1 MKEIGRMSNGF
12 SPRVEILPPPQIA
25 LWPELRQ
32 VPVHFALYGGT
43 ALALQLGHRQSV
55 DFDFFSI
62 KELDP
67 DHLLDTVPFLRGA
80 QVLQMA
86 ANTLDVSVDRGGAIK
101 VSFFGLPNLKRILRP
116 LVCPDNQLQVAS
128 LLDLAGTKV
137 SVVQKRSE
145 LKDYLDVA
153 AILADGRITLPM
165 ALSAGKAIYGSQFNP
180 LISLKALSYFD
191 DGNLHDLPAQS
202 RALIDE
208 AVRRVDLQR
217 LPSVL
222 PTNQPA
228 RPTGI
233 GYNAGGM
240 GI

>member
-1 MKEIGRMSNGF
+1 MSNGF
-12 SPRVEILPPPQIA
+12 SPRVEVLPPPQIA
-25 LWPELRQ
+25 LWPELNQ

-43 ALALQLGHRQSV
+43 ALALHLGHRESI
-55 DFDFFSI
+55 DFDFFSVRG
-62 KELDP
+62 LDP
-67 DHLLDTVPFLRGA
+67 DYLLNTIPFLRGSR
-80 QVLQMA
+80 VLQKA
-86 ANTLDVSVDRGGAIK
+86 ANTLDVTVDRGGAIK
-101 VSFFGLPNLKRILRP
+101 VSFFGLPSLKRILQP
-116 LVCPDNQLQVAS
+116 VACPDNQLQVAS

-165 ALSAGKAIYGSQFNP
+165 ALSAGQAIYGSQFNP

-191 DGNLHDLPAQS
+191 DGNLQALPAQS
-202 RALIDE
+202 RDLIVD

-222 PTNQPA
+222 PANWTPRRNGGGY
-228 RPTGI
+228 RP
-233 GYNAGGM
+233 GGM